1 MASPDA
7 AIADASPVGLRV
19 VERFQGRLLPLP
31 PSEAALLLRDNT
43 DIEAFAGCIP
53 MLFGDE
59 GLEAAGADPAL
70 FCESEKLI
78 GGCSSVGL
86 STMASRTTVLGSG
99 CWGIEIVPGGAVAAR
114 R

>member
-43 DIEAFAGCIP
+43 DMEAFSARIP
-53 MLFGDE
+53 IRFGDE

-86 STMASRTTVLGSG
+86 STMASVLESACRGAG
-99 CWGIEIVPGGAVAAR
+99 GEIVPGGAVAAR